1 MGNKDQEGVIL
12 SVMTKILSVSVLAL
26 AVFMISRASYGG
38 KPGAGLTTKVL
49 DNGLTAVVKES
60 HRAPVVAVQVWVKAG
75 SAYEDDAQA
84 GITHL
89 IEHMIFKGTE
99 KRGPGVLARTV
110 ESLGGT
116 INAYTSYDYTVYHCV
131 VPANHLDTALDVLD
145 DAVFHSS
152 FDPDELEREKKVV
165 LEEMRMRNDRPRVML
180 AEDLMKISYRHYPY
194 RRPIIGY
201 EKTVMSFTRDDIIS
215 YMNARYRPCNI
226 SVVVVGDVNSGQ
238 ALSRISEY
246 FGKEKKASCK
256 PPVFAQEPPQIRDR
270 YNVRRMECQE
280 GYLAV
285 SFSGIPGFTHEDV
298 PALDLLAAYLSDGE
312 SSLLV
317 STLKNRLQLVHSIH
331 ASAFTPQGPGL
342 FEITANLNPNR
353 VRPVLVRL
361 FSELFRLKDAEI
373 TAKGLKRAR
382 TQVLTD
388 FIYSQ
393 ETMEGEAR
401 KLGVFQTL
409 AGDAAREQEYLE
421 RIRRVTAGDIK
432 EVCRKYFRQDAINVA
447 MVTPENSQV
456 SIDGGFLSAVI
467 AEAAGLAAGEESGV
481 NTGAGSHVRRFSLAN
496 GVTILAV
503 EAGDLP
509 TVAVRVVFPGGLRYE
524 TPENNG
530 IFNLLARAWNKGTSL
545 HSADAI
551 AEITDGMG
559 ASISGFSGQ
568 NSFGLRGRFTS
579 DSFRKGLGLMVEML
593 LSPAFPQKELE
604 KLKPLILARIR
615 QQDDYLPGV
624 AVREFRKLLF
634 SPNPYGM
641 NILGTPETVM
651 KFDSDDLSE
660 IYKAFVVPDRAVIS
674 VVGDINAENLRQELD
689 TLLKSWQNESSL
701 FLPSPPEPNP
711 LSSPRIANIHREK
724 HQEHIVLGF
733 MGPGLASPDRF
744 PVEVLN
750 AILSGQGGRLFSSLR
765 DQKSLAYSV
774 TSFADFGIDYGSVAC
789 YIACAPEKKNDAEKG
804 LWSELYRI
812 QKELPGRDELERAK
826 NWLAGRYQISLQT
839 PGAKAMDMAMNE
851 LYGLGYDFSR
861 RYPEKIMAVTAGQVQ
876 EMARKYFISQDYV
889 LVVVGP

>member
-1 MGNKDQEGVIL
+1 MA
-12 SVMTKILSVSVLAL
+12 KIFLASVLVL
-26 AVFMISRASYGG
+26 AVSMISRAGYSE
-38 KPGAGLTTKVL
+38 KLETGLTRKVL
-49 DNGLTAVVKES
+49 DNGLTAVIKES

-89 IEHMIFKGTE
+89 IEHMIFKGTK
-99 KRGPGVLARTV
+99 KRGPGILARTV

-131 VPANHLDTALDVLD
+131 VPANHLDIALDVLD

-165 LEEMRMRNDRPRVML
+165 LEEMRMRDDRPRVML
-180 AEDLMKISYRHYPY
+180 AEDLMKISYRRYPY

-215 YMNARYRPCNI
+215 YMNVRYRPCNI
-226 SVVVVGDVNSGQ
+226 SVVVAGDVDSAQ
-238 ALSRISEY
+238 ALSKIREY
-246 FGKEKKASCK
+246 FGKEKRSSCK
-256 PPVFAQEPPQIRDR
+256 PSIFPEEAPQTTDR
-270 YNVRRMECQE
+270 YNIRRMECQE

-285 SFSGIPGFTHEDV
+285 SFSGIPGFTGEDV
-298 PALDLLAAYLSDGE
+298 PALDLLSAYLSNGE
-312 SSLLV
+312 SSHLV
-317 STLKNRLQLVHSIH
+317 SILKNRLQLVHSIH
-331 ASAFTPQGPGL
+331 ASAFTPRGPGL
-342 FEITANLNPNR
+342 FEITANIDPNKTR
-353 VRPVLVRL
+353 QVLVRL
-361 FSELFRLKDAEI
+361 FSELFSLKDAEI
-373 TAKGLKRAR
+373 TAKELKRAR

-409 AGDAAREQEYLE
+409 AGDAYSEQEYLA
-421 RIRRVTAGDIK
+421 RIRQVTAGDIK
-432 EVCRKYFRQDAINVA
+432 KVCRKYFNPNTINVA

-456 SIDGGFLSAVI
+456 SMDGRFLSAVI
-467 AEAAGLAAGEESGV
+467 AEAASLGAGEEIGE
-481 NTGAGSHVRRFSLAN
+481 NTGSGSRVKRFSLAN
-496 GVTILAV
+496 GVTILAM

-545 HSADAI
+545 HNADAI

-559 ASISGFSGQ
+559 AGISGFSGQ
-568 NSFGLRGRFTS
+568 NSFGLQGRFTS
-579 DSFRKGLGLMVEML
+579 ESFRKGLGLMVEMI
-593 LSPAFPQKELE
+593 LSPAFPQKEVE

-615 QQDDYLPGV
+615 QQDDFLPGV
-624 AVREFRKLLF
+624 AVREFRKFLF

-641 NILGTPETVM
+641 NILGTPETVI
-651 KFDSDDLSE
+651 KFGSDDLME
-660 IYKAFVVPDRAVIS
+660 IYKAFAVPDRAIIS
-674 VVGDINAENLRQELD
+674 VVGDIDPENLRQELD

-701 FLPSPPEPNP
+701 FLPTPPEPNP
-711 LSSPRIANIHREK
+711 LTSPRIVSIHREK
-724 HQEHIVLGF
+724 QQEHIVLGF
-733 MGPGLASPDRF
+733 MGPGLASSDRF
-744 PVEVLN
+744 PLEVLN

-765 DQKSLAYSV
+765 DRKSLAYSV
-774 TSFADFGIDYGSVAC
+774 TSFADFGIDFGSVAC
-789 YIACAPEKKNDAEKG
+789 YIACAPEKKNEAEKG
-804 LWSELYRI
+804 LWSEIYRV
-812 QKELPGRDELERAK
+812 QKELPGRDEVERAK

-861 RYPEKIMAVTAGQVQ
+861 RYPEKIEAVTAAQVQ
-876 EMARKYFISQDYV
+876 EMAKKYFISQDYV